1 MTLVLAFIVISV
13 LLIVLLNGK
22 RWSGLARGARDAKR
36 GLREEVRD
44 DDRPGS

>member
-13 LLIVLLNGK
+13 LAIVLLNSK

-36 GLREEVRD
+36 GLKEEVRD
-44 DDRPGS
+44 DERSGP